1 MSSDYE
7 RALMNSLNEK
17 HYEMV
22 TAQANGGMRVK
33 MQRRYVHES
42 VTRASQGVAEG
53 TEKKKP

>member
-7 RALMNSLNEK
+7 RAVMNSQNEK

-33 MQRRYVHES
+33 MQRRYVHDS
-42 VTRASQGVAEG
+42 VTRASQGVV
-53 TEKKKP
+53 EKTQA